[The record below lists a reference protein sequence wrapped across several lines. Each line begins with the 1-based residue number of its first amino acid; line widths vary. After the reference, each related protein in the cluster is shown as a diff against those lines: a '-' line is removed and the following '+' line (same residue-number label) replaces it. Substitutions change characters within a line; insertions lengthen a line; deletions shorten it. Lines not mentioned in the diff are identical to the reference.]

1 MTWTSLDIIPGL
13 ILGKDQRWTVSKQE
27 SVHRVINRKSIGRA
41 VNSAMHREI
50 KSDAAYLA
58 NLAER
63 LSRQSGLP
71 LSLAHKRVTA
81 LAVSAGP
88 RRSTSFFSDRGR

>member
-1 MTWTSLDIIPGL
+1 M
-13 ILGKDQRWTVSKQE
+13 SKQE

-71 LSLAHKRVTA
+71 LNLAHKRVTA
-81 LAVSAGP
+81 LAVSARP
-88 RRSTSFFSDRGR
+88 RPSTSFFGDRGR

>member
-1 MTWTSLDIIPGL
+1 
-13 ILGKDQRWTVSKQE
+13 VSKQQ
-27 SVHRVINRKSIGRA
+27 SVHRVNNRKSIT

>member
-1 MTWTSLDIIPGL
+1 
-13 ILGKDQRWTVSKQE
+13 VSKQE

-41 VNSAMHREI
+41 VNSAMNREI

-63 LSRQSGLP
+63 LSGQIGLP
-71 LSLAHKRVTA
+71 LNLAHERVIT
-81 LAVSAGP
+81 LAVSARP
-88 RRSTSFFSDRGR
+88 RPSTSFFGDRGR

>member
-1 MTWTSLDIIPGL
+1 
-13 ILGKDQRWTVSKQE
+13 VSKQE
-27 SVHRVINRKSIGRA
+27 SVHRVINRKRIGRA

-71 LSLAHKRVTA
+71 LNLAQKRVMA
-81 LAVSAGP
+81 LAVSASP
-88 RRSTSFFSDRGR
+88 RRSTSFFGDRGR

>member
-1 MTWTSLDIIPGL
+1 
-13 ILGKDQRWTVSKQE
+13 
-27 SVHRVINRKSIGRA
+27 
-41 VNSAMHREI
+41 MHREI

-81 LAVSAGP
+81 LAVSARP
-88 RRSTSFFSDRGR
+88 RRSTSFFGDRGR

>member
-1 MTWTSLDIIPGL
+1 
-13 ILGKDQRWTVSKQE
+13 
-27 SVHRVINRKSIGRA
+27 
-41 VNSAMHREI
+41 MHREI

-71 LSLAHKRVTA
+71 LNLAHKRVIA
-81 LAVSAGP
+81 LAVSAG
-88 RRSTSFFSDRGR
+88 RRSTSFFGDRGR

>member
-1 MTWTSLDIIPGL
+1 
-13 ILGKDQRWTVSKQE
+13 VSKPE

-41 VNSAMHREI
+41 VNSSMSREM

-63 LSRQSGLP
+63 LSGQIGLP
-71 LSLAHKRVTA
+71 LQLAHKRVMA
-81 LAVSAGP
+81 LAVSAKP
-88 RRSTSFFSDRGR
+88 RASTSFFGERGR